1 MLLDQLRQ
9 DVNASLKIGD
19 SLRVQT
25 LRFLLAAVRN
35 VAIAKYGAAGE
46 ASITDADIL
55 DVIKKQVKT
64 HHESIV
70 AFTKGNRPELALKE
84 EKELAIL
91 EAFLPKQISDEEL
104 KKLLEPV
111 VATGEKN
118 PSAGSGQAFGLLMKQ
133 AMAAVGGKADGG
145 RVSSMLKELI

>member
-25 LRFLLAAVRN
+25 LRFLLAGVRN
-35 VAIAKYGAAGE
+35 VAIAKYGAVGE
-46 ASITDADIL
+46 ASITDVDTL
-55 DVIKKQVKT
+55 DVIRKQVKT

-70 AFTKGNRPELALKE
+70 AFTKGNRPELAEKE

-111 VATGEKN
+111 VASGEKN
-118 PSAGSGQAFGLLMKQ
+118 FGLLMKQ
-133 AMAAVGGKADGG
+133 AMAAVEGKADGG
-145 RVSSMLKELI
+145 RVAAILKQMTSTR

>member
-46 ASITDADIL
+46 SSLTDEDIL
-55 DVIKKQVKT
+55 DVIRKQVKT

-70 AFTKGNRPELALKE
+70 AFTKGNRPELAQKE

-111 VATGEKN
+111 AATGEKN
-118 PSAGSGQAFGLLMKQ
+118 FGLLMKQ

-145 RVSSMLKELI
+145 RVVTLLKQMSSSR